1 MPIEDVPETAAT
13 TSAATA
19 DGSDVINELQA
30 DERRLRNEGR
40 EALGVSGRE
49 EKRVPLRE
57 VMRQSG
63 TTWYPLRALSLMA
76 IIQSLGLLAF
86 NLQAPDVAQA
96 LGMSI
101 TVIATINLVSVL
113 AVTFATL
120 PTAALVQNRP
130 RRAVL
135 VVSTGIA
142 GGICTICMGYVVNE
156 WGLVVTLITVGI
168 LTGAVGVLHQPLLMD
183 SYPPTMRVRAFAVYN
198 GAGRVSIVLG
208 PLLVA
213 LCTGVLGLTWR
224 GTFLVMGL
232 ASLVGMAFC
241 LRLRDPG
248 FGRFDVGRVQEVV
261 RTESAAAATAH
272 GAKHN
277 GASTGA
283 STGAPPAEAL
293 KVDLHFLEI
302 CRRLMLI
309 PTVRRVMAMSAMF
322 GAFLFPF
329 QVYIQFFFQER
340 RGVDTSERS
349 LVFAALPFF
358 TIPALIWFGRRG
370 EAMFRADPARLI
382 GLMSRMI
389 VATVSCVILAVITP
403 VFGLMILFF
412 GLAFMG
418 FTAFAPALAIV
429 MLSVVHPN
437 MRPHVSALNGIYSS
451 LVGGAGGILLLQG
464 IDARFGISGAL
475 IAMGIPGYAV
485 ALMVK
490 GAKRTVNNDLNRLVD
505 EVVEEEELKTLR
517 SAGHNLPLLACR
529 HVDFAYG
536 PVQVLFDVN
545 FTVGDGEAVALL
557 GTNGAGKSTLLRVIS
572 GLGIPYGGTVHFRGA
587 DITYL
592 DAERRTPLGITTVLG
607 GRATFSAMTV
617 TDNLRVYGYTHGRN
631 RREIERRIDT
641 VMTTFP
647 GLAARRHVTAATL
660 SGGEQ
665 QMLALGQAYMVRP
678 RLLLIDELSLGLA
691 PVVVSNLL
699 EMVQSINSEG
709 CAIVL
714 VEQSVNIA
722 LSVVQHAYFM
732 EKGQIRFDGAS
743 ADLLGHTEL
752 LRSVFLEGASHAM
765 H

>member
-1 MPIEDVPETAAT
+1 MAIEETRAPEAT
-13 TSAATA
+13 
-19 DGSDVINELQA
+19 GGDVISDLQA
-30 DERRLRNEGR
+30 EEQRMRDQGRRAMGVTGTEERL
-40 EALGVSGRE
+40 
-49 EKRVPLRE
+49 PLRE

-63 TTWYPLRALSLMA
+63 TTWYPLGALSLMS

-96 LGMSI
+96 LGMSV

-113 AVTFATL
+113 AITLATL

-130 RRAVL
+130 RRAFL
-135 VVSTGIA
+135 VISTGIA
-142 GGICTICMGYVVNE
+142 GGIATICMGYVVNE
-156 WGLVVTLITVGI
+156 WGLVVTLIAVGI

-183 SYPPTMRVRAFAVYN
+183 SYPPTMRVRVFAVYN
-198 GAGRVSIVLG
+198 GAGRFSIVIG

-213 LCTGVLGLTWR
+213 LCTGILGLTWR
-224 GTFLVMGL
+224 GTFLVMGV

-241 LRLRDPG
+241 LRLKDPG
-248 FGRFDVGRVQEVV
+248 FGRFDVGRVQEAV
-261 RTESAAAATAH
+261 RAESAATNRARTPAPAARDGSA
-272 GAKHN
+272 AP
-277 GASTGA
+277 
-283 STGAPPAEAL
+283 GAPEEAL
-293 KVDLHFLEI
+293 KVDLRFLEI

-309 PTVRRVMAMSAMF
+309 PTVRRVMTMGAMF

-329 QVYIQFFFQER
+329 QVYIQFFFQDR
-340 RGVDTSERS
+340 WGMDTSERS
-349 LVFAALPFF
+349 LVFAVLPIF

-370 EAMFRADPARLI
+370 EAIFRADPARLI

-389 VATVSCVILAVITP
+389 VATVSCVILAVVTP
-403 VFGLMILFF
+403 VFGLMIVFF
-412 GLAFMG
+412 GMAFMG

-464 IDARFGISGAL
+464 VDARFGITGAL

-490 GAKRTVNNDLNRLVD
+490 GAKRTVNQDLNRLVD
-505 EVVEEEELKTLR
+505 EVVEEEELKNLR
-517 SAGHNLPLLACR
+517 ADGSSLPLLACR
-529 HVDFAYG
+529 HLDFAYG

-617 TDNLRVYGYTHGRN
+617 ADNLRVYGYTHGRN
-631 RREIERRIDT
+631 RREVDRRIDT
-641 VMTTFP
+641 VLETFP
-647 GLAARRHVTAATL
+647 GLAARRNLAAASL

-699 EMVQSINSEG
+699 EMVQQINGEG

-722 LSVVQHAYFM
+722 LSVVHHAYFM
-732 EKGQIRFDGAS
+732 EKGQIRFDGDS

-752 LRSVFLEGASHAM
+752 LRSVFLEGASQALH
-765 H
+765 